1 MDPERFRAVYE
12 RLQALNENSTYK
24 VRPKIS
30 LHRPSLEDLDQRGR
44 ELAAYT
50 VELQEIVTELMQ
62 AIAAKPKGPRPD

>member
-44 ELAAYT
+44 ELATYT

-62 AIAAKPKGPRPD
+62 AIAAKPKSPRPD